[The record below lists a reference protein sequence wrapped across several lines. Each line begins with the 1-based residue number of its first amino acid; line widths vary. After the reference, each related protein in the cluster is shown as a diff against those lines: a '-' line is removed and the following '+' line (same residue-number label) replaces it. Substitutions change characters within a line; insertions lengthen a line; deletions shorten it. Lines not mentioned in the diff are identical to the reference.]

1 MIKFFKCHIDNY
13 FCIIEIVIDRLLF
26 MESSTILD
34 GIKHKIA
41 ELGYPS
47 LILDMNRVKI
57 LDSSGIGLLI
67 SINRLMD
74 THMKKLA
81 IVNDD
86 PNVQR
91 LLRNAGLEKYFQ
103 VFNKLGDATSYF
115 LSNEKDNN

>member
-1 MIKFFKCHIDNY
+1 MIKFFNCHVDKR

-34 GIKHKIA
+34 GLKHKIT
-41 ELGYPS
+41 ELDYPN
-47 LILDMNRVKI
+47 LILDMDRVKT

-103 VFNKLGDATSYF
+103 IFNKLGDATSYF
-115 LSNEKDNN
+115 LSNEKASN